1 MNTHSDVPYIS
12 VVMAAR
18 NDNHGENMLGRIQ
31 ASLYSWICLAQR
43 YGMRSEIVIVEWN
56 PPKDRSPLKDALQLP
71 SDTSLCD
78 IRFVTVPP
86 ELHTAIPY
94 ASAIHLHQMIAK
106 NVGIRRA
113 HGQFVLATNIDIIF
127 SAELMRFFAERRL
140 ERGKFYR
147 MDRYDIASNI
157 PAGTTVDELLR
168 FCGRNIQR
176 VSAREGT
183 WSTNGDNLRPVE
195 PGDIV
200 TAESGIHLGAGWY
213 GLETGDGSPK
223 RYLGSE
229 AEVALTQP
237 DTADLFLDV
246 ETGPSARDGQ
256 AELVVFDADGVEVAA
271 ATITG
276 RAKLRLTLPDGFR
289 FGRIRLATR
298 HDGVPLLQDPR
309 LLNLRVFGIS
319 WRDIEWPSSAPPRA
333 EDSAPETGGRS
344 GWRLSVIGT
353 RPGVNWIGVTP
364 GQSPHAASM
373 RNAAYLHTNACG
385 DFTMLSRED
394 WNTVR
399 AYPEF
404 PIWPM
409 HIDALLC
416 YAAHHAG
423 IREVILRDPLRIFHI
438 QHLSASGATPEGE
451 EELQAR
457 VARKNVP
464 IIDYPSLLNYFNHM
478 RRFDVP
484 LIFSGENWGL
494 AGEALPDTTLA
505 GKNASQPVN

>member
-1 MNTHSDVPYIS
+1 MYTHSDAPYIS

-18 NDNHGENMLGRIQ
+18 NDNHGENMLGRLQ
-31 ASLYSWICLAQR
+31 ASLYSWIRLAQR
-43 YGMRSEIVIVEWN
+43 YGMRSEIVMVEWN
-56 PPKDRSPLKDALQLP
+56 PPKDRLPLKDALQWP
-71 SDTSLCD
+71 SDAGLCD

-86 ELHTAIPY
+86 EVHSAIPY

-113 HGQFVLATNIDIIF
+113 RGQFVLATNIDIIF

-147 MDRYDIASNI
+147 MDRYDVASDI
-157 PAGTTVDELLR
+157 PAGTTVDELLW
-168 FCGRNIQR
+168 FCDRNIQR
-176 VSAREGT
+176 VSTREGT

-200 TAESGIHLGAGWY
+200 TAESGIRLGAGWY
-213 GLETGDGSPK
+213 GLETGDGFPK

-229 AEVALTQP
+229 AEVALSRRDAP
-237 DTADLFLDV
+237 DLFIDV

-256 AELVVFDADGVEVAA
+256 AELVAFDDAGVEVAA

-276 RAKLRLTLPDGFR
+276 RAKLRITLPDGFSS
-289 FGRIRLATR
+289 GRIRLATR

-309 LLNLRVFGIS
+309 LLNLRVFEIS
-319 WRDIEWPSSAPPRA
+319 WHDIEWPSSTPLPDEQPSPA
-333 EDSAPETGGRS
+333 STGGS
-344 GWRLSVIGT
+344 SWRLSVIGA
-353 RPGVNWIGVTP
+353 RPGVNWTRAIP
-364 GQSPHAASM
+364 GHSPHAASI

-416 YAAHHAG
+416 YAAYHAG
-423 IREVILRDPLRIFHI
+423 IREVVLRDPMRIFHI

-451 EELQAR
+451 EELKAR

-464 IIDYPSLLNYFNHM
+464 IIDYPSLLSYFNHM

-494 AGEALPDTTLA
+494 AAEALPETTVA
-505 GKNASQPVN
+505 GNNVQ

>member
-1 MNTHSDVPYIS
+1 MHTHSDAPYIS

-18 NDNHGENMLGRIQ
+18 NDNHGNNMLGRMQ
-31 ASLYSWICLAQR
+31 ASVYSWICQAQR
-43 YGMRSEIVIVEWN
+43 YDLRSEIVIVEWN
-56 PPKDRSPLKDALQLP
+56 PPKDRRPLKDALQWP
-71 SDTSLCD
+71 ADADLCD

-86 ELHTAIPY
+86 EVHKVIPY

-106 NVGIRRA
+106 NAGIRRA
-113 HGQFVLATNIDIIF
+113 RGRFVLATNIDIIF
-127 SAELMRFFAERRL
+127 SAELMRFFAQRRL

-147 MDRYDIASNI
+147 IDRYDIASNI
-157 PAGTTVDELLR
+157 PAGTTVDELLG
-168 FCGRNIQR
+168 FCDRNIER

-183 WSTNGDNLRPVE
+183 WSTNGDNLQPIE

-200 TAESGIHLGAGWY
+200 TPESGIRLGTGWY
-213 GLETGDGSPK
+213 GLEKGDGFAK

-229 AEVALTQP
+229 AEVALPQR
-237 DTADLFLDV
+237 DGAGLFLDV

-256 AELVVFDADGVEVAA
+256 AELVVFDADGVEVVA
-271 ATITG
+271 ATIVG
-276 RAKLRLTLPDGFR
+276 RAKLRLTLPDGFSS
-289 FGRIRLATR
+289 GRVRLGTR
-298 HDGVPLLQDPR
+298 PDGIPLLQDPR

-319 WRDIEWPSSAPPRA
+319 WRDIEWPSSAPLD
-333 EDSAPETGGRS
+333 EESAPERAGRS
-344 GWRLSVIGT
+344 GWRLNVIGT
-353 RPGVNWIGVTP
+353 RPGVDWTGVIP
-364 GQSPHAASM
+364 GPSPHAASM

-394 WNTVR
+394 WNTLR

-438 QHLSASGATPEGE
+438 QHLSASGATPKGE

-464 IIDYPSLLNYFNHM
+464 VIDYPSLLNYFNHM
-478 RRFDVP
+478 RRFNVP

-494 AGEALPDTTLA
+494 AGEALPETTLA
-505 GKNASQPVN
+505 GDNDSQPVS

>member
-1 MNTHSDVPYIS
+1 MHTHSDVPYIS

-18 NDNHGENMLGRIQ
+18 NDNHGDNMLARMQ
-31 ASLYSWICLAQR
+31 ASLHSWTCLAQR
-43 YGMRSEIVIVEWN
+43 YDLRSEIVIVEWN
-56 PPKDRSPLKDALQLP
+56 PPQDRPPLKDALQWP

-78 IRFVTVPP
+78 IRFITVPP
-86 ELHTAIPY
+86 EIHATIPY
-94 ASAIHLHQMIAK
+94 ASAIYLHQMIAK

-113 HGQFVLATNIDIIF
+113 RGQFVLATNIDIIF
-127 SAELMRFFAERRL
+127 SAALMRFFAERRL

-157 PAGTTVDELLR
+157 PAGTTVDELLG
-168 FCGRNIQR
+168 FCDLNIQR

-183 WSTNGDNLRPVE
+183 WTTNGDNLRPIE

-200 TAESGIHLGAGWY
+200 TPESGIHLGAGWY
-213 GLETGDGSPK
+213 GLETGESFPK
-223 RYLGSE
+223 RYFGLE
-229 AEVALTQP
+229 AEVALPQQ
-237 DTADLFLDV
+237 DAADLFFDV
-246 ETGPSARDGQ
+246 ETGPSACDGE
-256 AELVVFDADGVEVAA
+256 AELVVLDTHGVEVGAV
-271 ATITG
+271 TVTG
-276 RAKLRLTLPDGFR
+276 RAKLRLTLPDEFCS
-289 FGRIRLATR
+289 GRIRLATR
-298 HDGVPLLQDPR
+298 HQGVPLLQDPR

-319 WRDIEWPSSAPPRA
+319 WRDIEWPSSAPLRNTEP
-333 EDSAPETGGRS
+333 APVNSGRTA
-344 GWRLSVIGT
+344 WRLSVIGT
-353 RPGVNWIGVTP
+353 RPGVNWTGVVP
-364 GQSPHAASM
+364 GPSPHAASM

-385 DFTMLSRED
+385 DFTLLARED
-394 WNTVR
+394 WNTLR

-451 EELQAR
+451 EELKAR
-457 VARKNVP
+457 VARKSVP

-478 RRFDVP
+478 RRFNVP
-484 LIFSGENWGL
+484 LIFTGENWGL
-494 AGEALPDTTLA
+494 AGEALPETTLA
-505 GKNASQPVN
+505 GNNHDQPAS